1 MSFICQI
8 PKFLYFPLQTLLSAS
23 LQLLA
28 LVLIKPI
35 TQHEDQLTSFQRK
48 SVSSSYSNLLS
59 SFTCCALVYIRKILV
74 EDSVSQGRIIEIWN
88 FSLLGWFPNSVEVLK
103 FYRSIWCLTA
113 AWILHSRKQVVLSSK
128 AEDYKA
134 TSPCPDPSVP
144 AKND

>member
-74 EDSVSQGRIIEIWN
+74 EDSVSQGRIMEIRN

-103 FYRSIWCLTA
+103 FYRSI
-113 AWILHSRKQVVLSSK
+113 
-128 AEDYKA
+128 
-134 TSPCPDPSVP
+134 
-144 AKND
+144 